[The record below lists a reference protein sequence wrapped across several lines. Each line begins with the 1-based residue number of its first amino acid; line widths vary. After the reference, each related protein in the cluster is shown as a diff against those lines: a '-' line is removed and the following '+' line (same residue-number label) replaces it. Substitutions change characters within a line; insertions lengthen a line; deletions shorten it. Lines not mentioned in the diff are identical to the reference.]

1 MSHIKYIIGFI
12 VLFSNT
18 LVSNNFSNNNFTI
31 HKIYDDEIFYNFVSY
46 ENELYIS
53 SSNGIY
59 KIDVSGD
66 HLILFDA
73 SISGPINTI
82 FERNNNFKIKFIEL
96 PNVYPNLYAKAI
108 TDFAYLDNNLYVIAR
123 GKLLIYNNLKYSF
136 NSAGSVRSITD
147 NAIGTYDGVY
157 INGKKLNKITY
168 TDGQIRKFDSITFV
182 CYNGLLSFK
191 DNIETKLYNNDNSIR
206 TKGEYGAI
214 SDIYAIDNSKYIVI
228 SDKGIYR
235 YNYVLNVFDIIYTK
249 QNKIIPIRNKIDS
262 RIKDTGE
269 FHFIDDKR
277 YISLN
282 VKDNKIDII
291 ESNIKYEIKDILES
305 DVNGNDFYAISK
317 NNLLLILKRTKEGLK
332 LESQYPIKTTA
343 HTISD
348 YENLIFLSGN
358 NGLSIFEKTKEK
370 INNARIL
377 IYLFDSNDTTFNEI
391 NSDMKSFK
399 REDLSVLLVRNK
411 VDLKNTNQN
420 LINQL
425 EKFEIIEISANNIDS
440 VSSLKKRL
448 VNEINI
454 LNPYTDT
461 VISNSRHYEAL
472 MKALKAIKEV
482 NIGLKSD
489 ISGDLL
495 SVDIRKSI
503 EHLAEIT
510 GEITN
515 DDVLGNIFAN
525 FCIGK

>member
-1 MSHIKYIIGFI
+1 MINQETIIALATPNGLGAISVIRISGLNAISVTEKLFKPKGNKKLSNQKSHTVHLGHLMKNGHELDEVLVTLFKGPHSYTGENTIEISCHGSTFIQQEIIDLFI
-12 VLFSNT
+12 
-18 LVSNNFSNNNFTI
+18 
-31 HKIYDDEIFYNFVSY
+31 E
-46 ENELYIS
+46 
-53 SSNGIY
+53 NGIR
-59 KIDVSGD
+59 VANPGEFT
-66 HLILFDA
+66 LRAF
-73 SISGPINTI
+73 
-82 FERNNNFKIKFIEL
+82 
-96 PNVYPNLYAKAI
+96 
-108 TDFAYLDNNLYVIAR
+108 
-123 GKLLIYNNLKYSF
+123 
-136 NSAGSVRSITD
+136 
-147 NAIGTYDGVY
+147 
-157 INGKKLNKITY
+157 INGKMDLNQAEAVADLIASENEGSHKLAMEQMKNGFSNDLKKLRAELLHFSSMIELELDFSQEDVEFAERSEFKKLTVKIQTELEKLIDSFKSGNVLKNGISV
-168 TDGQIRKFDSITFV
+168 TIAGKPNAGKSSLLNTLLNEDKAIVSDIPGTTRDSIEDSLVIDGINFRFTDTA
-182 CYNGLLSFK
+182 GLR
-191 DNIETKLYNNDNSIR
+191 ET
-206 TKGEYGAI
+206 E
-214 SDIYAIDNSKYIVI
+214 
-228 SDKGIYR
+228 
-235 YNYVLNVFDIIYTK
+235 
-249 QNKIIPIRNKIDS
+249 
-262 RIKDTGE
+262 
-269 FHFIDDKR
+269 
-277 YISLN
+277 
-282 VKDNKIDII
+282 DII
-291 ESNIKYEIKDILES
+291 ESKGI
-305 DVNGNDFYAISK
+305 
-317 NNLLLILKRTKEGLK
+317 
-332 LESQYPIKTTA
+332 
-343 HTISD
+343 
-348 YENLIFLSGN
+348 
-358 NGLSIFEKTKEK
+358 EKTKEK

-425 EKFEIIEISANNIDS
+425 EKFEIIEISANHIDS

-482 NIGLKSD
+482 NMGLKSD

>member
-1 MSHIKYIIGFI
+1 MINQETIVALATPNGLGAISVIRISGLNAISVTEKLFKPKGNKKLSNQKSHTVHLGHLMKNGHELDEVLVTLFKGPHSYTGENTIEISCHGSTFIQQEIIDLFI
-12 VLFSNT
+12 
-18 LVSNNFSNNNFTI
+18 
-31 HKIYDDEIFYNFVSY
+31 E
-46 ENELYIS
+46 
-53 SSNGIY
+53 NGIR
-59 KIDVSGD
+59 VANPGEFT
-66 HLILFDA
+66 LRAF
-73 SISGPINTI
+73 
-82 FERNNNFKIKFIEL
+82 
-96 PNVYPNLYAKAI
+96 
-108 TDFAYLDNNLYVIAR
+108 
-123 GKLLIYNNLKYSF
+123 
-136 NSAGSVRSITD
+136 
-147 NAIGTYDGVY
+147 
-157 INGKKLNKITY
+157 INGKMDLNQAEAVADLIASENEGSHKLAMEQMKNGFSNDLKKLRAELLHFSSMIELELDFSQEDVEFAERSEFKKLTVKIQTELEKLIDSFKSGNVLKNGISVAIAGKPNAGKSSLLN
-168 TDGQIRKFDSITFV
+168 TLLNEDKAIVSDIPGTTRDSIEDSLVIDGINFRFTDTA
-182 CYNGLLSFK
+182 GLR
-191 DNIETKLYNNDNSIR
+191 ET
-206 TKGEYGAI
+206 E
-214 SDIYAIDNSKYIVI
+214 
-228 SDKGIYR
+228 
-235 YNYVLNVFDIIYTK
+235 
-249 QNKIIPIRNKIDS
+249 
-262 RIKDTGE
+262 
-269 FHFIDDKR
+269 
-277 YISLN
+277 
-282 VKDNKIDII
+282 DII
-291 ESNIKYEIKDILES
+291 ESKGI
-305 DVNGNDFYAISK
+305 
-317 NNLLLILKRTKEGLK
+317 
-332 LESQYPIKTTA
+332 
-343 HTISD
+343 
-348 YENLIFLSGN
+348 
-358 NGLSIFEKTKEK
+358 EKTKEK

-411 VDLKNTNQN
+411 VDLQNTNQN

-482 NIGLKSD
+482 NMGLKSD

>member
-1 MSHIKYIIGFI
+1 MINQETIIALATPNGLGAISVIRISGLNAISVTEKLFKPKGNKKLSNQKSHTVHLGHLMKNSHELDEVLVTLFKGPHSYTGENTIEISCHGSTFIQQEIIDLFI
-12 VLFSNT
+12 
-18 LVSNNFSNNNFTI
+18 
-31 HKIYDDEIFYNFVSY
+31 E
-46 ENELYIS
+46 
-53 SSNGIY
+53 NGIR
-59 KIDVSGD
+59 VANPGEFT
-66 HLILFDA
+66 LRAF
-73 SISGPINTI
+73 
-82 FERNNNFKIKFIEL
+82 
-96 PNVYPNLYAKAI
+96 
-108 TDFAYLDNNLYVIAR
+108 
-123 GKLLIYNNLKYSF
+123 
-136 NSAGSVRSITD
+136 
-147 NAIGTYDGVY
+147 
-157 INGKKLNKITY
+157 INGKMDLNQAEAVADLIASENEGSHKLAMEQMKNGFSNDLKKLRAELLHFSSMIELELDFSQEDVEFAERSEFKKLTVKIQTELEKLIDSFKSGNVLKNGISVAIAGKPNAGKSSLLN
-168 TDGQIRKFDSITFV
+168 TLLNEDKAIVSDIPGTTRDSIEDSLVIDGINFRFTDTA
-182 CYNGLLSFK
+182 GLR
-191 DNIETKLYNNDNSIR
+191 ET
-206 TKGEYGAI
+206 E
-214 SDIYAIDNSKYIVI
+214 
-228 SDKGIYR
+228 
-235 YNYVLNVFDIIYTK
+235 
-249 QNKIIPIRNKIDS
+249 
-262 RIKDTGE
+262 
-269 FHFIDDKR
+269 
-277 YISLN
+277 
-282 VKDNKIDII
+282 DII
-291 ESNIKYEIKDILES
+291 ESKGI
-305 DVNGNDFYAISK
+305 
-317 NNLLLILKRTKEGLK
+317 
-332 LESQYPIKTTA
+332 
-343 HTISD
+343 
-348 YENLIFLSGN
+348 
-358 NGLSIFEKTKEK
+358 EKTKEK

-411 VDLKNTNQN
+411 VDLQNTNQN

-472 MKALKAIKEV
+472 MKALKAIEEV

>member
-1 MSHIKYIIGFI
+1 M
-12 VLFSNT
+12 LNT
-18 LVSNNFSNNNFTI
+18 LL
-31 HKIYDDEIFYNFVSY
+31 
-46 ENELYIS
+46 NE
-53 SSNGIY
+53 
-59 KIDVSGD
+59 D
-66 HLILFDA
+66 
-73 SISGPINTI
+73 
-82 FERNNNFKIKFIEL
+82 
-96 PNVYPNLYAKAI
+96 KAI
-108 TDFAYLDNNLYVIAR
+108 VSDIP
-123 GKLLIYNNLKYSF
+123 
-136 NSAGSVRSITD
+136 
-147 NAIGTYDGVY
+147 GT
-157 INGKKLNKITY
+157 T
-168 TDGQIRKFDSITFV
+168 RDSIEDSLVIDGINFRFTDTA
-182 CYNGLLSFK
+182 GLR
-191 DNIETKLYNNDNSIR
+191 ET
-206 TKGEYGAI
+206 E
-214 SDIYAIDNSKYIVI
+214 
-228 SDKGIYR
+228 
-235 YNYVLNVFDIIYTK
+235 
-249 QNKIIPIRNKIDS
+249 
-262 RIKDTGE
+262 
-269 FHFIDDKR
+269 
-277 YISLN
+277 
-282 VKDNKIDII
+282 DII
-291 ESNIKYEIKDILES
+291 ESKGI
-305 DVNGNDFYAISK
+305 
-317 NNLLLILKRTKEGLK
+317 
-332 LESQYPIKTTA
+332 
-343 HTISD
+343 
-348 YENLIFLSGN
+348 
-358 NGLSIFEKTKEK
+358 EKTKEK

-391 NSDMKSFK
+391 NLDMDSFK